1 MTFQIDANRKS
12 SYYLWQVL
20 FPVIIIIL
28 AFFSIFWIKDFG
40 TQIGVGFTLM
50 LTVVAFNFYSS
61 SILPILLCSTF
72 IEYVIL
78 IGYIFVFLCII
89 AVIINHRI
97 NDADEKKDKIP
108 LLKYFRS
115 LFLLLYVLII
125 AILCG
130 TIIM

>member
-1 MTFQIDANRKS
+1 LTFQIDANRKS